1 MKLELYKLIM
11 QSALLNKKG
20 EIEMMGK
27 IRDVESS
34 GKFIARNFIPI
45 NNEIIIN
52 DLIETERK
60 NIERE

>member
-1 MKLELYKLIM
+1 M

-34 GKFIARNFIPI
+34 GKFIAENFISFDKENVI
-45 NNEIIIN
+45 ILDIIENN
-52 DLIETERK
+52 
-60 NIERE
+60 REELGL